1 MVEVDE
7 TFITSRHG
15 RRGRWVRR
23 HPFWIFGGTERGSGI
38 SFMIPV
44 PDRKAATLLQ
54 LIGQHVRP
62 ATTLSSD
69 MWRSY
74 GGIRAMPQRFQ
85 HWVINH
91 TYHFVDPANPQI
103 HTQNVENLWSRWKS
117 RVRRLHGIHDRPYQ
131 DHIYEFNWRQ
141 RFKRRDEKLH
151 MFWTHVAENFPC
163 HHE

>member
-1 MVEVDE
+1 MVGGHNVVVEVDE

-23 HPFWIFGGTERGSGI
+23 HPFCTERGSGI

-85 HWVINH
+85 HWATIP
-91 TYHFVDPANPQI
+91 TISLTQQI
-103 HTQNVENLWSRWKS
+103 HKYTLK
-117 RVRRLHGIHDRPYQ
+117 
-131 DHIYEFNWRQ
+131 
-141 RFKRRDEKLH
+141 
-151 MFWTHVAENFPC
+151 T
-163 HHE
+163 

>member
-1 MVEVDE
+1 MVGGHNVVVEVDE

-85 HWVINH
+85 HWVIYH

-103 HTQNVENLWSRWKS
+103 KT
-117 RVRRLHGIHDRPYQ
+117 
-131 DHIYEFNWRQ
+131 
-141 RFKRRDEKLH
+141 
-151 MFWTHVAENFPC
+151 
-163 HHE
+163 